1 MNVNESINF
10 YEFIGLPGSGKSS
23 LCNKISDIYK
33 IKSHKSLK
41 IFFSFRLRFLIS
53 LIISPLIIIKF
64 FRIFKVLYLLKN
76 LSYGLMGSTRILLS
90 ILLTLGDLLLK
101 KNLSKLE
108 SSLKGKKS
116 LLDEG
121 FLQCGLSVWL
131 RTPPEISGYIW
142 QAFLSYTPKESL
154 FILIDL
160 DYEIAFQRALEREKG
175 IPVVIS
181 SRPWADNSE
190 AYLRKQFFEISSL
203 LKDEKIKKNKN
214 FFSISSSGDLDAAVT
229 ELLSHLSKYIPPEE
243 LIIN

>member
-1 MNVNESINF
+1 M
-10 YEFIGLPGSGKSS
+10 
-23 LCNKISDIYK
+23 
-33 IKSHKSLK
+33 
-41 IFFSFRLRFLIS
+41 
-53 LIISPLIIIKF
+53 
-64 FRIFKVLYLLKN
+64 
-76 LSYGLMGSTRILLS
+76 
-90 ILLTLGDLLLK
+90 
-101 KNLSKLE
+101 
-108 SSLKGKKS
+108 
-116 LLDEG
+116 
-121 FLQCGLSVWL
+121 SVWL

-181 SRPWADNSE
+181 SRPWAVNSE